1 MLPTD
6 AGRCRR
12 KPRWMAAQ
20 FLDRAL
26 HSCLAE
32 QSGQPEVITAPHQL
46 AGALL
51 YRVEHGPH
59 AVALQQLVLVAARRL
74 RGKVLHYQP
83 LQPAGWNRAILHM
96 TTATR
101 KHEQQRQPG
110 GSGSAAAEYAASCPR
125 HRTLRRMLQRTEA
138 PGSANEA
145 HRSTSSCAWRVSSS
159 SVLAILHW
167 PPVRATEA
175 VRPPQSAGPSRR
187 LPQAAAPLD

>member
-110 GSGSAAAEYAASCPR
+110 GSGSAAAEYAARGKLP
-125 HRTLRRMLQRTEA
+125 A
-138 PGSANEA
+138 PSDPAP
-145 HRSTSSCAWRVSSS
+145 H
-159 SVLAILHW
+159 
-167 PPVRATEA
+167 
-175 VRPPQSAGPSRR
+175 
-187 LPQAAAPLD
+187 AAANRGPRQRKRSSPLDIVVRLARLL